1 MPQQAR
7 ARTPLASA
15 DAAWLHMDEPTNPMV
30 ITVALTLAQPIAFS
44 ELRNLIEQRLLS
56 FERFRQRVST
66 WRGGSPYWEDDP
78 NFVLEAHLHHVGLPG
93 AGDDAALRELISGLM
108 NTPLD
113 PTRPLWQ
120 LYLVDHYGA
129 GCVLILR
136 VHHCLAD
143 GITLVQVFSKLMDQP
158 LVAPSEPE
166 SPPDPLSAT
175 FDAITAAVRSTE
187 QIIRQGWA
195 WASHPERVLGLLGSG
210 AAVLGKLALMGPDA
224 PSIFKGKL
232 GMVKQ
237 ASWAAPVALDQ
248 IKAIGKLTGGT
259 VNDVILNAVAG
270 ALRRYMTERA
280 APISLRGL
288 RAMVPVN
295 LLPPGAKSDSGNH
308 FGLVYVTL
316 PVAVE
321 DPIERMAQLRREM
334 DAIKASPEA
343 YVAFGVINLLG
354 SVPVDVEHSL
364 RDLLCSMASMV
375 VTNVPGPRTPNA
387 LAGVTI
393 ERAMFW
399 VPESGPI
406 GLGISILSYA
416 GQVQVGIVADV
427 GLVPDPDQLA
437 RAFDMEFAELQ
448 ELVELEV

>member
-7 ARTPLASA
+7 ARIPLASA

-30 ITVALTLAQPIAFS
+30 ITVALIMEQPVS
-44 ELRNLIEQRLLS
+44 MNQLRDLIEQRLLN
-56 FERFRQRVST
+56 FARFRQRVDS
-66 WRGGSPYWEDDP
+66 WRGGSPHWEDDP
-78 NFVLEAHLHHVGLPG
+78 NFMIEAHLHHVGLPG
-93 AGDDAALRELISGLM
+93 AGDDAALRELISGM
-108 NTPLD
+108 VNMPLD

-120 LYLVDHYGA
+120 FYLVDHYGT
-129 GCVLILR
+129 GCVLVLR

-143 GITLVQVFSKLMDQP
+143 GVTLVHVFNALMDQP
-158 LVAPSEPE
+158 LAASTEAD
-166 SPPDPLSAT
+166 SPTDPMTAT
-175 FDAITAAVRSTE
+175 FDAITAAIRSTE
-187 QIIRQGWA
+187 QIIRQGWS

-237 ASWAAPVALDQ
+237 ASWTEPVTLEQ
-248 IKAIGKLTGGT
+248 IKAIGKVTGGT
-259 VNDVILNAVAG
+259 VNDVILTAVAG

-280 APISLRGL
+280 APISLRGM

-295 LLPPGAKSDSGNH
+295 LLPPEAKSDSGNH

-316 PVAVE
+316 PVGID

-364 RDLLCSMASMV
+364 RDLLCSMASMI
-375 VTNVPGPRTPNA
+375 VTNVPGPRTANS

-393 ERAMFW
+393 KRAMFW
-399 VPESGPI
+399 VPKSGPI

-416 GQVQVGIVADV
+416 GSVQVGILADMS
-427 GLVPDPDQLA
+427 LVPDPERMA
-437 RAFDMEFAELQ
+437 EAFDLEFAEL
-448 ELVELEV
+448 VELTSIEA